1 MSNVEWLL
9 HEATDEKALRV
20 NERAVLDDERW
31 RATIERLEIG
41 PGLRIFLSHAE
52 ARRDLTVEARD
63 DRTDCW
69 IGSQVT
75 IAGRAD
81 IDFMDGTRTYAT
93 ADHAVLFRPSGR
105 SAAYSLRAGT
115 RFHSAGYGLS
125 IDRVRRL
132 FEDQVPDVLHGLLA
146 AEVKRSHVVSMRG
159 DRVMRGVAES
169 LFGCG
174 LNGPLRTLMIE
185 GAVIQLL
192 ALQAAAA
199 ATNLPRDPRPRALS
213 KREREAIREARERLL
228 ADMRRPPTLGELASI
243 VGLSEKQ
250 LNSGFRSQFGATVFQ
265 TLRNERLEHARIAFQ
280 SGKAPVKQ
288 VAFRVGYNH
297 VTNFINAFTAR
308 YGAPPRQY
316 VRQVARRL

>member
-1 MSNVEWLL
+1 
-9 HEATDEKALRV
+9 
-20 NERAVLDDERW
+20 
-31 RATIERLEIG
+31 
-41 PGLRIFLSHAE
+41 
-52 ARRDLTVEARD
+52 
-63 DRTDCW
+63 
-69 IGSQVT
+69 
-75 IAGRAD
+75 
-81 IDFMDGTRTYAT
+81 
-93 ADHAVLFRPSGR
+93 
-105 SAAYSLRAGT
+105 
-115 RFHSAGYGLS
+115 
-125 IDRVRRL
+125 
-132 FEDQVPDVLHGLLA
+132 
-146 AEVKRSHVVSMRG
+146 VSMRG
-159 DRVMRGVAES
+159 DRVMRGVAEN

-228 ADMRRPPTLGELASI
+228 ADMRRPPTLGDLATA
-243 VGLSEKQ
+243 VGLTEKR
-250 LNSGFRSQFGATVFQ
+250 LNWGFRAQLGTTVFQ

-280 SGKAPVKQ
+280 SGNVSVKQ

-316 VRQVARRL
+316 VRQAARRL